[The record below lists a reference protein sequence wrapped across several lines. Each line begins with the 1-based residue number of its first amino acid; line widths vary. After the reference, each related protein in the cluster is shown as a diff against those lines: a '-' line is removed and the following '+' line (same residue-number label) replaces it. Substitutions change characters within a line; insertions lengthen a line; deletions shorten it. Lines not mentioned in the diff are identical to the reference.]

1 MNIASELWINHYLEW
16 HNVLSYDPKHYP
28 KAALLLL
35 ENEKKKRYF
44 RGNKEELC
52 LDECYLHSI
61 DDRESGSGFVDKE
74 IQMNWVVKHNEMF

>member
-28 KAALLLL
+28 KAAVLLL
-35 ENEKKKRYF
+35 ENEKKKDIL
-44 RGNKEELC
+44 EETRRNCALMNVTC
-52 LDECYLHSI
+52 TI
-61 DDRESGSGFVDKE
+61 DDRESGSRFVGKE